1 MLQELHI
8 QNYAVIDNL
17 RIEFHPGLNLL
28 SGETGSGKSI
38 LIDALGLA
46 LAGRA
51 SPDLI
56 RTGEDRAA
64 VTAVFRAEGGPLW
77 AAWLEEHGLGGRD
90 DSEII
95 LRREIQSGGK
105 SRMLVNDRPATLA
118 AVKALAPLLVEVH
131 GQSEHVAL
139 FERSSQLDLLDQ
151 FAGAATCLEKVSEVF
166 EKRRALERE
175 LECLSSDEKERLRT
189 IDLLAFQLREL
200 DRAQFQLGEDM
211 G

>member
-64 VTAVFRAEGGPLW
+64 VTAVFRAERGPVW
-77 AAWLEEHGLGGRD
+77 AAWLEGHGLGG
-90 DSEII
+90 
-95 LRREIQSGGK
+95 GGDAGK
-105 SRMLVNDRPATLA
+105 NFPPGKQTG
-118 AVKALAPLLVEVH
+118 
-131 GQSEHVAL
+131 GQN
-139 FERSSQLDLLDQ
+139 
-151 FAGAATCLEKVSEVF
+151 
-166 EKRRALERE
+166 RE
-175 LECLSSDEKERLRT
+175 LRNNRPGTPAPGQTTAPPLPPDP
-189 IDLLAFQLREL
+189 
-200 DRAQFQLGEDM
+200 RANYD
-211 G
+211 